1 MHARG
6 QGIHSGLFLCYFIS
20 MKKISDT
27 LPKWNLTNIY
37 KNFDDT
43 AYEGDIKDFSAI
55 CAELKT
61 LLSKGK
67 KESLEEAVQLMGR
80 AMDLF
85 ENLYSYAYAVFSVD
99 TGAERALREISR
111 LEEAHQKL
119 AECDVLFNSLVKKY
133 KKDIPALLKKSP
145 ILTERAQF
153 IKDSLAEAEHQLSEA
168 EESLAQELK
177 AAGGDAWGRLQ
188 EAVSSALTGDG
199 KSITEL
205 RNLAFDKSRS
215 VRKKAYEAE
224 LAAWKSMEIPLAY
237 SLNGVKKTAATLDK
251 RRSWKS
257 ALDKALFQS
266 RMSAKTLDAMISVM
280 EESLPEFRKYLNK
293 KAELLGIKKLAF
305 YDLFAPIGEK
315 GFAPKVWS
323 FQEAKDYII
332 ETFGSFSDDMGLFA
346 KNAFDNGWVD
356 TPPHKGKVGGAYC
369 TSFPVAKESRVMCN
383 FSPTFSGVSTIAHE
397 LGHAYHFHLLRE
409 ECAFARA
416 YPMTLAETASIF
428 SETMLYNTTI
438 SRAKGFEKK
447 YLTEMFLMEVTQVIV
462 DILCRFYFEKAVF
475 EKQKDS
481 PLSAADLCGMMLDA
495 QKATYGDALDPK
507 QLHPYMWA
515 VKCHYYSSDLGFYN
529 YPYAFGQ
536 LFSIGLY
543 AKYLEDKKRFPALYK
558 KVLMA
563 TGRTDIKGVAK
574 IAGIDVEKKD
584 FFQESMDFITRMI
597 RSFLR

>member
-1 MHARG
+1 
-6 QGIHSGLFLCYFIS
+6 
-20 MKKISDT
+20 MKKTTDT

-37 KNFDDT
+37 KSFDDT
-43 AYEGDIKDFSAI
+43 AYQGDIKDYMAI

-61 LLSKGK
+61 LLAKGR
-67 KESLEEAVQLMGR
+67 KEALEEAVQLLGR
-80 AMDLF
+80 AMDLM
-85 ENLYSYAYAVFSVD
+85 ENLFSYAYAVFSVN
-99 TGAERALREISR
+99 TGDARALKEVSR

-119 AECDVLFNSLVKKY
+119 SECFVLFNSLVKKH
-133 KKDIPALLKKSP
+133 KKSIPDMLKKSP
-145 ILTERAQF
+145 ILAERAQF
-153 IKDSLAEAEHQLSEA
+153 IMDSLKEAEHQMSEA
-168 EESLAQELK
+168 EEALAQEMK

-188 EAVSSALTGDG
+188 EAVSSSLSGDG

-205 RNLAFDKSRS
+205 RNLAFDKSRG

-237 SLNGVKKTAATLDK
+237 SLNGVKKTAATMDT

-257 ALDKALFQS
+257 ALEKALFQS

-305 YDLFAPIGEK
+305 YDLFAPISQK
-315 GFAPKVWS
+315 GFTPKVWS
-323 FQEAKDYII
+323 LEEARDYII
-332 ETFGSFSDDMGLFA
+332 QTFGSFDPDMGMFA
-346 KNAFDNGWVD
+346 KNAFANCWIDS
-356 TPPHKGKVGGAYC
+356 PPHKGKVGGAYC
-369 TSFPVAKESRVMCN
+369 TSFPIAKESRVMCN

-438 SRAKGFEKK
+438 SKAKGFEKK

-475 EKQKDS
+475 EKQKEG
-481 PLSAADLCGMMLDA
+481 PLSAADLCSMMTDA

-515 VKCHYYSSDLGFYN
+515 VKCHYYSPDLGFYN

-543 AKYLEDKKRFPALYK
+543 VKYLEDKKSFPALYK

-574 IAGIDVEKKD
+574 LAGIDVEKKD
-584 FFQESMDFITRMI
+584 FFKESMDFITRMI

>member
-1 MHARG
+1 
-6 QGIHSGLFLCYFIS
+6 
-20 MKKISDT
+20 MKKTTDT

-37 KNFDDT
+37 KSFDDT
-43 AYEGDIKDFSAI
+43 AYQGDIKDYLAL
-55 CAELKT
+55 CQELKT
-61 LLSKGK
+61 LLSKGR
-67 KESLEEAVQLMGR
+67 KEALEEAVQLLGR
-80 AMDLF
+80 AMDLM
-85 ENLYSYAYAVFSVD
+85 ENLFSYAYAVFSVN
-99 TGAERALREISR
+99 TGDERVLKEVSR
-111 LEEAHQKL
+111 LDEAHQKL
-119 AECDVLFNSLVKKY
+119 SECFVLFNSLVKKH

-145 ILTERAQF
+145 ILAERAQF
-153 IKDSLAEAEHQLSEA
+153 IMDSLKEADHQMSEA
-168 EESLAQELK
+168 EEALAQEMK

-188 EAVSSALTGDG
+188 EAVSSSLSGDG

-237 SLNGVKKTAATLDK
+237 SLNGVKKTAATMDT

-257 ALDKALFQS
+257 ALEKALFQS

-305 YDLFAPIGEK
+305 YDLFAPISQK
-315 GFAPKVWS
+315 GFTPKVWS
-323 FQEAKDYII
+323 FEEARDYII
-332 ETFGSFSDDMGLFA
+332 QTFGSFAPDMGLFA
-346 KNAFDNGWVD
+346 KNAFANGWID
-356 TPPHKGKVGGAYC
+356 SPPHAGKVGGAYC
-369 TSFPVAKESRVMCN
+369 TSFPIAKESRVMCN

-438 SRAKGFEKK
+438 SKAKGFEKK

-475 EKQKDS
+475 EKQKEG
-481 PLSAADLCGMMLDA
+481 PLSADALCSMMTDA

-507 QLHPYMWA
+507 LLHPYMWA
-515 VKCHYYSSDLGFYN
+515 VKCHYYSPDLGFYN

-543 AKYLEDKKRFPALYK
+543 VKYLEDKKNFPDLYK
-558 KVLMA
+558 KVLMT

-597 RSFLR
+597 RIFLR

>member
-1 MHARG
+1 
-6 QGIHSGLFLCYFIS
+6 
-20 MKKISDT
+20 MKKTADT
-27 LPKWNLTNIY
+27 LPKWNLSNIY
-37 KNFDDT
+37 KSFDDT
-43 AYEGDIKDFSAI
+43 AYQGDIKDYLAL
-55 CAELKT
+55 CQELKT
-61 LLSKGK
+61 LLSKGR
-67 KESLEEAVQLMGR
+67 KEALEEAVQLLGR
-80 AMDLF
+80 AMDLM
-85 ENLYSYAYAVFSVD
+85 ENLFSYAYAVFSVN
-99 TGAERALREISR
+99 TGDERALKEVSR
-111 LEEAHQKL
+111 LDEAHQKL
-119 AECDVLFNSLVKKY
+119 SECFVLFNSLVKKH

-145 ILTERAQF
+145 ILAERAQF
-153 IKDSLAEAEHQLSEA
+153 IMDSLKEADHQMSEA
-168 EESLAQELK
+168 EEALAQEMK

-188 EAVSSALTGDG
+188 EAVSSSLSGDG

-237 SLNGVKKTAATLDK
+237 SLNGVKKTAATMDT

-257 ALDKALFQS
+257 ALEKSLFQS
-266 RMSAKTLDAMISVM
+266 RMSAKTLEAMISVM

-305 YDLFAPIGEK
+305 YDLFAPISQK
-315 GFAPKVWS
+315 GFTPKVWS
-323 FQEAKDYII
+323 FEEARDYII
-332 ETFGSFSDDMGLFA
+332 QTFGSFAPDMGLFA
-346 KNAFDNGWVD
+346 KNAFANGWID
-356 TPPHKGKVGGAYC
+356 SPPHAGKVGGAYC
-369 TSFPVAKESRVMCN
+369 TSFPIAKESRVMCN

-438 SRAKGFEKK
+438 SKAKGFEKK

-475 EKQKDS
+475 EKQKEG
-481 PLSAADLCGMMLDA
+481 PLSADALCSMMTDA

-507 QLHPYMWA
+507 LLHPYMWA
-515 VKCHYYSSDLGFYN
+515 VKCHYYSPDLGFYN

-543 AKYLEDKKRFPALYK
+543 VKYLEDKKNFPALYR

-563 TGRTDIKGVAK
+563 TGRTDIKGIAK
-574 IAGIDVEKKD
+574 LAGIDVEKKD

-597 RSFLR
+597 RIFLR

>member
-1 MHARG
+1 M
-6 QGIHSGLFLCYFIS
+6 IKPGLSPGFFLCYFIG
-20 MKKISDT
+20 MKKTAET

-37 KNFDDT
+37 KSFDDT
-43 AYEGDIKDFSAI
+43 AYEGDIKDYLAI

-61 LLSKGK
+61 LLSKGR
-67 KESLEEAVQLMGR
+67 KEALEETVQLLGR
-80 AMDLF
+80 AMDLM
-85 ENLYSYAYAVFSVD
+85 ENLFSYAYAVFSVD
-99 TGAERALREISR
+99 TGDARALKEVSR
-111 LEEAHQKL
+111 LDEAHQKL
-119 AECDVLFNSLVKKY
+119 SECFVLFNILVKKH

-145 ILTERAQF
+145 ILSERAQF
-153 IKDSLAEAEHQLSEA
+153 IMDSLKEADHQMSEA
-168 EESLAQELK
+168 EEALAQEMK

-188 EAVSSALTGDG
+188 EAVSSSLSGDG

-237 SLNGVKKTAATLDK
+237 SLNGVKKTAATMDT

-257 ALDKALFQS
+257 ALEKSLFQS

-305 YDLFAPIGEK
+305 YDLFAPISQK
-315 GFAPKVWS
+315 GFTPKVWS
-323 FQEAKDYII
+323 FEEARDYII
-332 ETFGSFSDDMGLFA
+332 QTFGSFALDMGLFA
-346 KNAFDNGWVD
+346 KNAFANGWID
-356 TPPHKGKVGGAYC
+356 SPPHAGKVGGAYC
-369 TSFPVAKESRVMCN
+369 TSFPIAKESRVMCN

-438 SRAKGFEKK
+438 SKAKGFEKK

-475 EKQKDS
+475 EKQKEG
-481 PLSAADLCGMMLDA
+481 PLSADALCSMMTDA
-495 QKATYGDALDPK
+495 QKATYGDAMDPK
-507 QLHPYMWA
+507 LLHPYMWA
-515 VKCHYYSSDLGFYN
+515 VKCHYYSPDLGFYN

-543 AKYLEDKKRFPALYK
+543 VKYLEDKKNFPALYK

-597 RSFLR
+597 RIFLR

>member
-1 MHARG
+1 
-6 QGIHSGLFLCYFIS
+6 
-20 MKKISDT
+20 MKKTADT
-27 LPKWNLTNIY
+27 LPKWNLSNIY
-37 KNFDDT
+37 KSFDDT
-43 AYEGDIKDFSAI
+43 AYQGDIKDYLAL
-55 CAELKT
+55 CQELKT
-61 LLSKGK
+61 LLSKGR
-67 KESLEEAVQLMGR
+67 KEALEEAVQLLGR
-80 AMDLF
+80 AMDLM
-85 ENLYSYAYAVFSVD
+85 ENLFSYAYAVFSVN
-99 TGAERALREISR
+99 TGDERALKEVSR
-111 LEEAHQKL
+111 LDEAHQKL
-119 AECDVLFNSLVKKY
+119 SECFVLFNSLVKKH

-145 ILTERAQF
+145 ILAERAQF
-153 IKDSLAEAEHQLSEA
+153 IMDSLKEADHQMSEA
-168 EESLAQELK
+168 EEALAQEMK

-188 EAVSSALTGDG
+188 EAVSSSLSGDG

-237 SLNGVKKTAATLDK
+237 SLNGVKKTAATMDT

-257 ALDKALFQS
+257 ALEKSLFQS
-266 RMSAKTLDAMISVM
+266 RMSAKTLEAMISVM

-305 YDLFAPIGEK
+305 YDLFAPISQK
-315 GFAPKVWS
+315 GFTPKVWS
-323 FQEAKDYII
+323 FEEARDYII
-332 ETFGSFSDDMGLFA
+332 QTFGSFAPDMGLFA
-346 KNAFDNGWVD
+346 KNAFANGWID
-356 TPPHKGKVGGAYC
+356 SPPHAGKVGGAYC
-369 TSFPVAKESRVMCN
+369 TSFPIAKESRVMCN

-438 SRAKGFEKK
+438 SKAKGFEKK

-475 EKQKDS
+475 EKQKEG
-481 PLSAADLCGMMLDA
+481 PLSADALCSMMTDA

-507 QLHPYMWA
+507 LLHPYMWA
-515 VKCHYYSSDLGFYN
+515 VKCHYYSPDLGFYN

-543 AKYLEDKKRFPALYK
+543 VKYLEDKKNFPALYR

-574 IAGIDVEKKD
+574 LAGIDVEKKD

-597 RSFLR
+597 RIFLR

>member
-1 MHARG
+1 
-6 QGIHSGLFLCYFIS
+6 
-20 MKKISDT
+20 MKKTADT

-37 KNFDDT
+37 KSFDDT
-43 AYEGDIKDFSAI
+43 AYQGDIKDYLAL
-55 CAELKT
+55 CQELKT

-67 KESLEEAVQLMGR
+67 KEALEEAVQLLGR
-80 AMDLF
+80 AMDLM
-85 ENLYSYAYAVFSVD
+85 ENLFSYAYAVFSVN
-99 TGAERALREISR
+99 TGDERALKEVSR
-111 LEEAHQKL
+111 LDEAHQKL
-119 AECDVLFNSLVKKY
+119 SECFVLFNSLVKKH

-145 ILTERAQF
+145 ILSERAQF
-153 IKDSLAEAEHQLSEA
+153 IMDSLKEADHQMSEA
-168 EESLAQELK
+168 EEALAQEMK

-188 EAVSSALTGDG
+188 EAVSSSLSGDG

-237 SLNGVKKTAATLDK
+237 SLNGVKKTAATMDT

-257 ALDKALFQS
+257 ALEKALFQS

-305 YDLFAPIGEK
+305 YDLFAPISQK
-315 GFAPKVWS
+315 GFTPKVWS
-323 FQEAKDYII
+323 FEEARDYII
-332 ETFGSFSDDMGLFA
+332 QTFGSFAPDMGLFA
-346 KNAFDNGWVD
+346 KNAFANGWID
-356 TPPHKGKVGGAYC
+356 SPPHAGKVGGAYC
-369 TSFPVAKESRVMCN
+369 TSFPIAKESRVMCN

-438 SRAKGFEKK
+438 SKAKGFEKK

-475 EKQKDS
+475 EKQKEG
-481 PLSAADLCGMMLDA
+481 PLSAEALCSMMTDA

-507 QLHPYMWA
+507 LLHPYMWA
-515 VKCHYYSSDLGFYN
+515 VKCHYYSPDLGFYN

-543 AKYLEDKKRFPALYK
+543 VKYLEDKKNFPALYR

-597 RSFLR
+597 RIFLR

>member
-1 MHARG
+1 
-6 QGIHSGLFLCYFIS
+6 
-20 MKKISDT
+20 MKWK
-27 LPKWNLTNIY
+27 LTNIY
-37 KNFDDT
+37 KNFDDA
-43 AYEGDIKDFSAI
+43 AYQGDIKNYQAL
-55 CAELKT
+55 CAELKA

-67 KESLEEAVQLMGR
+67 KEALEEAVQLLGR
-80 AMDLF
+80 AMDLM

-99 TGAERALREISR
+99 TGDERALKEVSR
-111 LEEAHQKL
+111 LDEEHQKL
-119 AECDVLFNSLVKKY
+119 SECFVLFNSLVKKH
-133 KKDIPALLKKSP
+133 KKDIPALLKSSP
-145 ILTERAQF
+145 ILAERAQF
-153 IKDSLAEAEHQLSEA
+153 IKDSLKEAEHQMSDA
-168 EESLAQELK
+168 EEALAEAMK

-188 EAVSSALTGDG
+188 EAVSSSLAQDG
-199 KSITEL
+199 KSMTEL

-237 SLNGVKKTAATLDK
+237 SLNGVKKTAATLDT
-251 RRSWKS
+251 RRSWKNAVEKS
-257 ALDKALFQS
+257 LFQS
-266 RMSAKTLDAMISVM
+266 RMSVKTLDAMISVM

-305 YDLFAPIGEK
+305 YDLFAPISQK
-315 GFAPKVWS
+315 GFNPKVWS
-323 FQEAKDYII
+323 FEEAKDYII
-332 ETFGSFSDDMGLFA
+332 QTFGSFSGDMGLFA
-346 KNAFDNGWVD
+346 KNAFENCWIDSQ
-356 TPPHKGKVGGAYC
+356 PHTGKVGGAYC

-397 LGHAYHFHLLRE
+397 LSHAYHFHLLRE
-409 ECAFARA
+409 ECAFSRS

-428 SETMLYNTTI
+428 SETMLYNCTI
-438 SRAKGFEKK
+438 QKAKGFEKK

-475 EKQKDS
+475 EKQKDG
-481 PLSAADLCGMMLDA
+481 PLSAADFCTLMTES
-495 QKATYGDALDPK
+495 QKATYGDALDPA

-543 AKYLEDKKRFPALYK
+543 ARYLEDKKHFPALYK

-574 IAGIDVEKKD
+574 LAGIDVEKKD
-584 FFQESMDFITRMI
+584 FFKESMDFITRMI

>member
-1 MHARG
+1 
-6 QGIHSGLFLCYFIS
+6 
-20 MKKISDT
+20 MKKTSDT
-27 LPKWNLTNIY
+27 LPKWNLSNIY
-37 KNFDDT
+37 KSFDDT
-43 AYEGDIKDFSAI
+43 AYQGDIKDYLAL
-55 CAELKT
+55 CQELKT
-61 LLSKGK
+61 LLSKGR
-67 KESLEEAVQLMGR
+67 KEALEEAVQLLGR
-80 AMDLF
+80 AMDLM
-85 ENLYSYAYAVFSVD
+85 ENLFSYAYAVFSVN
-99 TGAERALREISR
+99 TGDERALKEVSR
-111 LEEAHQKL
+111 LDEAHQKL
-119 AECDVLFNSLVKKY
+119 SECFVLFNSLVKKH

-145 ILTERAQF
+145 ILAERAQF
-153 IKDSLAEAEHQLSEA
+153 IMDSLKEADHQMSEG
-168 EESLAQELK
+168 EEALAQEMK

-188 EAVSSALTGDG
+188 EAVSSSLSGDG

-237 SLNGVKKTAATLDK
+237 SLNGVKKTAATMDT

-257 ALDKALFQS
+257 ALEKALFQS
-266 RMSAKTLDAMISVM
+266 RMSAKTLDVMISVM

-305 YDLFAPIGEK
+305 YDLFAPISQK
-315 GFAPKVWS
+315 GFTPKVWS
-323 FQEAKDYII
+323 FEEARDYII
-332 ETFGSFSDDMGLFA
+332 QTFGSFAPDMGLFA
-346 KNAFDNGWVD
+346 KNAFANGWID
-356 TPPHKGKVGGAYC
+356 SPPHAGKVGGAYC
-369 TSFPVAKESRVMCN
+369 TSFPIAKESRVMCN

-438 SRAKGFEKK
+438 SKAKGFEKK
-447 YLTEMFLMEVTQVIV
+447 YLTEMFLMAVTQVIV

-475 EKQKDS
+475 EKQKEG
-481 PLSAADLCGMMLDA
+481 PLSADALCSMMTDA

-507 QLHPYMWA
+507 LLHPYMWA
-515 VKCHYYSSDLGFYN
+515 VKCHYYSPDLGFYN

-543 AKYLEDKKRFPALYK
+543 VKYLEDKKNFPALYR

-584 FFQESMDFITRMI
+584 FFQESMEFITRMI
-597 RSFLR
+597 RIFQR

>member
-1 MHARG
+1 
-6 QGIHSGLFLCYFIS
+6 
-20 MKKISDT
+20 MKKTTDT

-37 KNFDDT
+37 KSFDDT
-43 AYEGDIKDFSAI
+43 AYQGDIKDYLAL
-55 CAELKT
+55 CQELKT
-61 LLSKGK
+61 LLSKGR
-67 KESLEEAVQLMGR
+67 KEALEEAVQLLGR
-80 AMDLF
+80 AMDLM
-85 ENLYSYAYAVFSVD
+85 ENLFSYAYAVFSVN
-99 TGAERALREISR
+99 TGDERVLKEVSR
-111 LEEAHQKL
+111 LDEAHQKL
-119 AECDVLFNSLVKKY
+119 SECFVLFNSLVKKH

-145 ILTERAQF
+145 ILAERAQF
-153 IKDSLAEAEHQLSEA
+153 IMDSLKEADHQMSEA
-168 EESLAQELK
+168 EEALAQEMK

-188 EAVSSALTGDG
+188 EAVSSSLSGDG

-237 SLNGVKKTAATLDK
+237 SLNGVKKTAATMDK

-257 ALDKALFQS
+257 ALEKALFQS

-305 YDLFAPIGEK
+305 YDLFAPISQK
-315 GFAPKVWS
+315 GFTPKVWS
-323 FQEAKDYII
+323 FEEARDYII
-332 ETFGSFSDDMGLFA
+332 QTFGSFAPDMGLFA
-346 KNAFDNGWVD
+346 KNAFANGWID
-356 TPPHKGKVGGAYC
+356 SPPHAGKVGGAYC
-369 TSFPVAKESRVMCN
+369 TSFPIAKESRVMCN

-438 SRAKGFEKK
+438 SKAKGFEKK

-475 EKQKDS
+475 EKQKEG
-481 PLSAADLCGMMLDA
+481 PLSADALCSMMTDA

-507 QLHPYMWA
+507 LLHPYMWA
-515 VKCHYYSSDLGFYN
+515 VKCHYYSPDLGFYN

-543 AKYLEDKKRFPALYK
+543 VKYLEDKKNFPDLYK
-558 KVLMA
+558 KVLMT

-597 RSFLR
+597 RIFLR

>member
-1 MHARG
+1 
-6 QGIHSGLFLCYFIS
+6 
-20 MKKISDT
+20 MKKTADT
-27 LPKWNLTNIY
+27 LPKWNLSNIY
-37 KNFDDT
+37 KSFDDT
-43 AYEGDIKDFSAI
+43 AYQGDIKDYLAL
-55 CAELKT
+55 CQELKT
-61 LLSKGK
+61 LLSKGR
-67 KESLEEAVQLMGR
+67 KEALEEAVQLLGR
-80 AMDLF
+80 AMDLM
-85 ENLYSYAYAVFSVD
+85 ENLFSYAYAVFSVN
-99 TGAERALREISR
+99 TGDERALKEVSR
-111 LEEAHQKL
+111 LDEAHQKL
-119 AECDVLFNSLVKKY
+119 SECFVLFNSLVKKH

-145 ILTERAQF
+145 ILSERAQF
-153 IKDSLAEAEHQLSEA
+153 IMDSLKEADHQMSEA
-168 EESLAQELK
+168 EEALAQEMK

-188 EAVSSALTGDG
+188 EAVSSSLSGDG

-224 LAAWKSMEIPLAY
+224 LEAWKSMEIPLAY
-237 SLNGVKKTAATLDK
+237 SLNGVKKTAATMDN

-257 ALDKALFQS
+257 ALEKSLFQS

-305 YDLFAPIGEK
+305 YDLFAPISQK
-315 GFAPKVWS
+315 GFTPKVWS
-323 FQEAKDYII
+323 FEEARDYII
-332 ETFGSFSDDMGLFA
+332 QTFGSFAPDMGLFA
-346 KNAFDNGWVD
+346 KNAFANGWID
-356 TPPHKGKVGGAYC
+356 APPHKGKVGGAYC
-369 TSFPVAKESRVMCN
+369 TSFPIAKESRVMCN

-409 ECAFARA
+409 ECAFAQA

-438 SRAKGFEKK
+438 SKAKGFEKK

-475 EKQKDS
+475 EKQKEG
-481 PLSAADLCGMMLDA
+481 PLSADALCSMMTDA

-507 QLHPYMWA
+507 LLHPYMWA
-515 VKCHYYSSDLGFYN
+515 VKCHYYSPDLGFYN

-543 AKYLEDKKRFPALYK
+543 VKYLEDKKNFPALYK

-574 IAGIDVEKKD
+574 LAGIDVEKKD

-597 RSFLR
+597 RIFLR

>member
-1 MHARG
+1 M
-6 QGIHSGLFLCYFIS
+6 
-20 MKKISDT
+20 
-27 LPKWNLTNIY
+27 TNIY
-37 KNFDDT
+37 KSFDDT
-43 AYEGDIKDFSAI
+43 AYQGDIKDYLAL
-55 CAELKT
+55 CQELKT
-61 LLSKGK
+61 LLSKGR
-67 KESLEEAVQLMGR
+67 KEALEEAVQLLGR
-80 AMDLF
+80 AMDLM
-85 ENLYSYAYAVFSVD
+85 ENLFSYAYAVFSVD
-99 TGAERALREISR
+99 TGDARALKEVSR

-119 AECDVLFNSLVKKY
+119 SECFVLFNSLVKKH

-145 ILTERAQF
+145 ILAERAQF
-153 IKDSLAEAEHQLSEA
+153 IMDSLKEADHQMSEA
-168 EESLAQELK
+168 EEALAQEMK

-188 EAVSSALTGDG
+188 EAVSSSLSGDG

-237 SLNGVKKTAATLDK
+237 SLNGVKKTAATMDK

-257 ALDKALFQS
+257 ALEKSLFQS

-305 YDLFAPIGEK
+305 YDLFAPISQK
-315 GFAPKVWS
+315 GFTPKVWN
-323 FQEAKDYII
+323 FEEARDYII
-332 ETFGSFSDDMGLFA
+332 QTFGIFAPDMGLFA
-346 KNAFDNGWVD
+346 KNAFANGWID
-356 TPPHKGKVGGAYC
+356 SPPHAGKVGGAYC
-369 TSFPVAKESRVMCN
+369 TSFPIAKESRVMCN

-438 SRAKGFEKK
+438 SKAKGFEKK

-475 EKQKDS
+475 EKQKEG
-481 PLSAADLCGMMLDA
+481 PLSADALCSMMTDA

-507 QLHPYMWA
+507 LLHPYMWA
-515 VKCHYYSSDLGFYN
+515 VKCHYYSPDLGFYN

-543 AKYLEDKKRFPALYK
+543 VKYLEDKKNFPALYR

-574 IAGIDVEKKD
+574 LAGIDVEKKD

-597 RSFLR
+597 RIFLR

>member
-1 MHARG
+1 MTKP
-6 QGIHSGLFLCYFIS
+6 GLFPGFFLCYFIV
-20 MKKISDT
+20 MKKSDT

-43 AYEGDIKDFSAI
+43 AYQGDIKDYLAI

-67 KESLEEAVQLMGR
+67 KEALEEAVQLLGR
-80 AMDLF
+80 AMDLM
-85 ENLYSYAYAVFSVD
+85 ENLFSYAYAVFSVN
-99 TGAERALREISR
+99 TGDARALKEVSQ
-111 LEEAHQKL
+111 LEEVHQKL
-119 AECDVLFNSLVKKY
+119 SECFVLFNSLVKKH

-145 ILTERAQF
+145 ILAERAQF
-153 IKDSLAEAEHQLSEA
+153 IMDSLKEADHQMAEAEEA
-168 EESLAQELK
+168 LAQEMK

-188 EAVSSALTGDG
+188 EAVSSSLSGDG

-237 SLNGVKKTAATLDK
+237 SLNGVKKTAATMDT

-257 ALDKALFQS
+257 ALEKSLFQS
-266 RMSAKTLDAMISVM
+266 RMSSKTLDTMISVM
-280 EESLPEFRKYLNK
+280 EEALPEFRKYLNK

-305 YDLFAPIGEK
+305 YDLFAPISQK
-315 GFAPKVWS
+315 GFTPKVWS
-323 FQEAKDYII
+323 FDEARDYII
-332 ETFGSFSDDMGLFA
+332 QTFGSFDHDMGLFA
-346 KNAFDNGWVD
+346 KNAFANGWID
-356 TPPHKGKVGGAYC
+356 APPHAGKVGGAYC
-369 TSFPVAKESRVMCN
+369 TSFPIAKESRVMCN
-383 FSPTFSGVSTIAHE
+383 YSPTFSGVSTIAHE

-438 SRAKGFEKK
+438 SRAKGFEKT

-475 EKQKDS
+475 EKQKEG
-481 PLSAADLCGMMLDA
+481 PLSADALCSLMLDA

-515 VKCHYYSSDLGFYN
+515 VKCHYYSPDLGFYN

-543 AKYLEDKKRFPALYK
+543 ARYLEDKKHFPALYK

-563 TGRTDIKGVAK
+563 TGRTDIRGVAK
-574 IAGIDVEKKD
+574 LAGIDVEKKD
-584 FFQESMDFITRMI
+584 FFQDSMDFITRMI

>member
-1 MHARG
+1 
-6 QGIHSGLFLCYFIS
+6 
-20 MKKISDT
+20 MKKTAEI

-37 KNFDDT
+37 KSFDDT
-43 AYEGDIKDFSAI
+43 AYEGDIKDYLAI
-55 CAELKT
+55 CAELKM
-61 LLSKGK
+61 LLSKGR
-67 KESLEEAVQLMGR
+67 KEALEEAVQLLGR
-80 AMDLF
+80 AMDLM
-85 ENLYSYAYAVFSVD
+85 ENLFSYAYAVFSVN
-99 TGAERALREISR
+99 TGNERALREVSR

-119 AECDVLFNSLVKKY
+119 SECFVLFNSLVKKH

-145 ILTERAQF
+145 ILAERAQF
-153 IKDSLAEAEHQLSEA
+153 IMDSLKEADHQMSEA
-168 EESLAQELK
+168 EEALAQEMK

-188 EAVSSALTGDG
+188 EAVSSSLSGDG

-237 SLNGVKKTAATLDK
+237 SLNGVKKTAATMDS
-251 RRSWKS
+251 RRSWKN
-257 ALDKALFQS
+257 ALEKSLFQS

-305 YDLFAPIGEK
+305 YDLFAPISQK
-315 GFAPKVWS
+315 GFTPKVWS
-323 FQEAKDYII
+323 FEEARDYII
-332 ETFGSFSDDMGLFA
+332 QTFGSFALDMGLFA
-346 KNAFDNGWVD
+346 KNAFANGWID
-356 TPPHKGKVGGAYC
+356 SPPHAGKVGGAYC
-369 TSFPVAKESRVMCN
+369 TSFPIAKESRVMCN

-438 SRAKGFEKK
+438 SKAKGFEKK

-475 EKQKDS
+475 EKQKEG
-481 PLSAADLCGMMLDA
+481 PLSAEALCSMMTDA

-507 QLHPYMWA
+507 LLHPYMWA
-515 VKCHYYSSDLGFYN
+515 VKCHYYSPDLGFYN

-543 AKYLEDKKRFPALYK
+543 VKYLEDKKNFPALYK

-597 RSFLR
+597 RIFLR

>member
-1 MHARG
+1 M
-6 QGIHSGLFLCYFIS
+6 
-20 MKKISDT
+20 
-27 LPKWNLTNIY
+27 
-37 KNFDDT
+37 
-43 AYEGDIKDFSAI
+43 
-55 CAELKT
+55 
-61 LLSKGK
+61 
-67 KESLEEAVQLMGR
+67 
-80 AMDLF
+80 
-85 ENLYSYAYAVFSVD
+85 
-99 TGAERALREISR
+99 
-111 LEEAHQKL
+111 
-119 AECDVLFNSLVKKY
+119 
-133 KKDIPALLKKSP
+133 
-145 ILTERAQF
+145 
-153 IKDSLAEAEHQLSEA
+153 SET

-188 EAVSSALTGDG
+188 EAVSSALTMDG

-237 SLNGVKKTAATLDK
+237 SLNGVKKTAATLDT

-257 ALDKALFQS
+257 PLDKALFQS
-266 RMSAKTLDAMISVM
+266 RMSTKTLDAMISVM

-323 FQEAKDYII
+323 FEEAKDYII
-332 ETFGSFSDDMGLFA
+332 QTFGSFSGDMGLFA
-346 KNAFDNGWVD
+346 KNAFANCWIDS
-356 TPPHKGKVGGAYC
+356 TPHAGKVGGAYC

-438 SRAKGFEKK
+438 SKAKGFEKK

-475 EKQKDS
+475 EKQKNG
-481 PLSAADLCGMMLDA
+481 PLSASDLCGMMLDA

-543 AKYLEDKKRFPALYK
+543 TKYLEDKKRFPALYK

-584 FFQESMDFITRMI
+584 FFKESMDFITRMI

>member
-1 MHARG
+1 M
-6 QGIHSGLFLCYFIS
+6 
-20 MKKISDT
+20 
-27 LPKWNLTNIY
+27 TNIY
-37 KNFDDT
+37 KSFDDT
-43 AYEGDIKDFSAI
+43 AYQGDIKDYLAL
-55 CAELKT
+55 CQELKT

-67 KESLEEAVQLMGR
+67 KEALEEAVQLLGR
-80 AMDLF
+80 AMDLM
-85 ENLYSYAYAVFSVD
+85 ENLFSYAYAVFSVN
-99 TGAERALREISR
+99 TGDERALKEVSR
-111 LEEAHQKL
+111 LDEAHQKL
-119 AECDVLFNSLVKKY
+119 SECFVLFNSLVKKH

-145 ILTERAQF
+145 ILSERAQF
-153 IKDSLAEAEHQLSEA
+153 IMDSLKEADHQMSEA
-168 EESLAQELK
+168 EEALAQEMK

-188 EAVSSALTGDG
+188 EAVSSSLSGDG

-237 SLNGVKKTAATLDK
+237 SLNGVKKTAATMDT

-257 ALDKALFQS
+257 ALEKALFQS

-305 YDLFAPIGEK
+305 YDLFAPISQK
-315 GFAPKVWS
+315 GFTPKVWS
-323 FQEAKDYII
+323 FEEARDYII
-332 ETFGSFSDDMGLFA
+332 QTFGSFAPDMGLFA
-346 KNAFDNGWVD
+346 KNAFANGWID
-356 TPPHKGKVGGAYC
+356 SPPHAGKVGGAYC
-369 TSFPVAKESRVMCN
+369 TSFPIAKESRVMCN

-438 SRAKGFEKK
+438 SKAKGFEKK

-475 EKQKDS
+475 EKQKEG
-481 PLSAADLCGMMLDA
+481 PLSAEALCSMMTDA

-507 QLHPYMWA
+507 LLHPYMWA
-515 VKCHYYSSDLGFYN
+515 VKCHYYSPDLGFYN

-543 AKYLEDKKRFPALYK
+543 VKYLEDKKNFPALYR

-597 RSFLR
+597 RIFLR

>member
-1 MHARG
+1 
-6 QGIHSGLFLCYFIS
+6 
-20 MKKISDT
+20 MKKTTDT

-37 KNFDDT
+37 KSFDDT
-43 AYEGDIKDFSAI
+43 AYHGDIKDYLAL
-55 CAELKT
+55 CQELKT
-61 LLSKGK
+61 LLSKGR
-67 KESLEEAVQLMGR
+67 KEALEEAVQLLGR
-80 AMDLF
+80 AMDLM
-85 ENLYSYAYAVFSVD
+85 ENLFSYAYAVFSVD
-99 TGAERALREISR
+99 TGDERALREVSR

-119 AECDVLFNSLVKKY
+119 SECFVLFNSLVKKH

-145 ILTERAQF
+145 ILAERAQF
-153 IKDSLAEAEHQLSEA
+153 IMDSLKEADHQMSEA
-168 EESLAQELK
+168 EEALAQEMK

-188 EAVSSALTGDG
+188 EAVSSSLSGDG

-237 SLNGVKKTAATLDK
+237 SLNGVKKTAATMDK

-257 ALDKALFQS
+257 ALEKSLFQS

-305 YDLFAPIGEK
+305 YDLFAPISQK
-315 GFAPKVWS
+315 GFTPNVWS
-323 FQEAKDYII
+323 FEEARDYII
-332 ETFGSFSDDMGLFA
+332 QTFGSFAPDMGLFT
-346 KNAFDNGWVD
+346 KNAFANGWID
-356 TPPHKGKVGGAYC
+356 SPPHAGKVGGAYC
-369 TSFPVAKESRVMCN
+369 TSFPIAKESRVMCN

-438 SRAKGFEKK
+438 SKAKGFEKK

-475 EKQKDS
+475 EKQKEG
-481 PLSAADLCGMMLDA
+481 PLSADALCSMMTDA

-507 QLHPYMWA
+507 LLHPYMWA
-515 VKCHYYSSDLGFYN
+515 VKCHYYSPDLGFYN

-543 AKYLEDKKRFPALYK
+543 VKYLEDKKNFPALYR

-574 IAGIDVEKKD
+574 LAGIDVEKKD
-584 FFQESMDFITRMI
+584 FFQESMEFITRMI
-597 RSFLR
+597 RIFLR

>member
-1 MHARG
+1 
-6 QGIHSGLFLCYFIS
+6 
-20 MKKISDT
+20 MKKTTDT

-37 KNFDDT
+37 KSFDDT
-43 AYEGDIKDFSAI
+43 AYQGDIKDYLAL
-55 CAELKT
+55 CQELKT

-67 KESLEEAVQLMGR
+67 KEALEEAVQLLGR
-80 AMDLF
+80 AMDLM
-85 ENLYSYAYAVFSVD
+85 ENLFSYAYAVFSVN
-99 TGAERALREISR
+99 TGDERALKEVSR
-111 LEEAHQKL
+111 LDEAHQKL
-119 AECDVLFNSLVKKY
+119 SECFVLFNSLVKKH

-145 ILTERAQF
+145 ILSERAQF
-153 IKDSLAEAEHQLSEA
+153 IMDSLKEADHQMSEA
-168 EESLAQELK
+168 EEALAQEMK

-188 EAVSSALTGDG
+188 EAVSSSLSGDG

-237 SLNGVKKTAATLDK
+237 SLNGVKKTAATMDK

-257 ALDKALFQS
+257 ALEKSLFQS

-305 YDLFAPIGEK
+305 YDLFAPISQK
-315 GFAPKVWS
+315 GFTPNVWS
-323 FQEAKDYII
+323 FEEARDYII
-332 ETFGSFSDDMGLFA
+332 QTFGSFAPDMGLFA
-346 KNAFDNGWVD
+346 KNAFANGWID
-356 TPPHKGKVGGAYC
+356 SPPHAGKVGGAYC
-369 TSFPVAKESRVMCN
+369 TSFPIAKESRVMCN

-438 SRAKGFEKK
+438 SKAKGFEKK

-475 EKQKDS
+475 EKQKEG
-481 PLSAADLCGMMLDA
+481 PLSAADLCSMMTDA

-515 VKCHYYSSDLGFYN
+515 VKCHYYSPDLGFYN

-543 AKYLEDKKRFPALYK
+543 VKYLEDKKNFPALYK

-574 IAGIDVEKKD
+574 LAGIDVEKKD

-597 RSFLR
+597 RIFLR

>member
-1 MHARG
+1 
-6 QGIHSGLFLCYFIS
+6 
-20 MKKISDT
+20 MKKTSET

-37 KNFDDT
+37 KSFDDT
-43 AYEGDIKDFSAI
+43 AYQGDIKDYLAL
-55 CAELKT
+55 CQELKT
-61 LLSKGK
+61 LLSKGR
-67 KESLEEAVQLMGR
+67 KEALEEAVQLLGR
-80 AMDLF
+80 AMDLM
-85 ENLYSYAYAVFSVD
+85 ENLFSYAYAVFSVD
-99 TGAERALREISR
+99 TGDARALKEVSR

-119 AECDVLFNSLVKKY
+119 SECFVLFNSLVKKH

-145 ILTERAQF
+145 ILAERAQF
-153 IKDSLAEAEHQLSEA
+153 IMDSLKEADHQMSEA
-168 EESLAQELK
+168 EEALAQEMK

-188 EAVSSALTGDG
+188 EAVSSSLSGDG

-237 SLNGVKKTAATLDK
+237 SLNGVKKTAATMDK

-257 ALDKALFQS
+257 ALEKSLFQS

-305 YDLFAPIGEK
+305 YDLFAPISQK
-315 GFAPKVWS
+315 GFTPKVWN
-323 FQEAKDYII
+323 FEEARDYII
-332 ETFGSFSDDMGLFA
+332 QTFGIFAPDMGLFA
-346 KNAFDNGWVD
+346 KNAFANGWID
-356 TPPHKGKVGGAYC
+356 SPPHAGKVGGAYC
-369 TSFPVAKESRVMCN
+369 TSFPIAKESRVMCN

-438 SRAKGFEKK
+438 SKAKGFEKK

-475 EKQKDS
+475 EKQKEG
-481 PLSAADLCGMMLDA
+481 PLSADALCSMMTDA

-507 QLHPYMWA
+507 LLHPYMWA
-515 VKCHYYSSDLGFYN
+515 VKCHYYSPDLGFYN

-543 AKYLEDKKRFPALYK
+543 VKYLEDKKNFPALYR

-574 IAGIDVEKKD
+574 LAGIDVEKKD

-597 RSFLR
+597 RIFLR

>member
-1 MHARG
+1 
-6 QGIHSGLFLCYFIS
+6 
-20 MKKISDT
+20 MKKTSDT

-37 KNFDDT
+37 KSFDDT
-43 AYEGDIKDFSAI
+43 AYQGDIKDYLAL
-55 CAELKT
+55 CQELKT
-61 LLSKGK
+61 LLSKGR
-67 KESLEEAVQLMGR
+67 KEALEEAVQLLGR
-80 AMDLF
+80 AMDLM
-85 ENLYSYAYAVFSVD
+85 ENLFSYAYAVFSVN
-99 TGAERALREISR
+99 TGDERALKEVSR

-119 AECDVLFNSLVKKY
+119 SECFVLFNSLVKKH

-145 ILTERAQF
+145 ILAERAQF
-153 IKDSLAEAEHQLSEA
+153 IMDSLKEADHQMSEA
-168 EESLAQELK
+168 EEALAQEMK

-188 EAVSSALTGDG
+188 EAVSSSLSGDG

-215 VRKKAYEAE
+215 MRKKAYEAE

-237 SLNGVKKTAATLDK
+237 SLNGVKKTAATMDK

-257 ALDKALFQS
+257 ALEKALFQS

-305 YDLFAPIGEK
+305 YDLFAPISQK
-315 GFAPKVWS
+315 GFTPKVWS
-323 FQEAKDYII
+323 FEEARDYII
-332 ETFGSFSDDMGLFA
+332 QTFGSFAPDMGLFA
-346 KNAFDNGWVD
+346 KNAFANGWID
-356 TPPHKGKVGGAYC
+356 SPPHAGKVGGAYC
-369 TSFPVAKESRVMCN
+369 TSFPIAKESRVMCN

-409 ECAFARA
+409 DCAFARA

-438 SRAKGFEKK
+438 SKAKGFEKK

-475 EKQKDS
+475 EKQKEG
-481 PLSAADLCGMMLDA
+481 PLSADALCGMMTDA

-507 QLHPYMWA
+507 LLHPYMWA
-515 VKCHYYSSDLGFYN
+515 VKCHYYSPDLGFYN

-543 AKYLEDKKRFPALYK
+543 VKYLEDKKNFPALYR

-597 RSFLR
+597 RIFLR

>member
-1 MHARG
+1 
-6 QGIHSGLFLCYFIS
+6 
-20 MKKISDT
+20 MKKTTDT
-27 LPKWNLTNIY
+27 LPKWNLTNLY
-37 KNFDDT
+37 KSFDDT
-43 AYEGDIKDFSAI
+43 AYQGDIKDYLAL
-55 CAELKT
+55 CQELKT
-61 LLSKGK
+61 LLSKGR
-67 KESLEEAVQLMGR
+67 KEALEEAVQLLGR
-80 AMDLF
+80 AMDLM
-85 ENLYSYAYAVFSVD
+85 ENLFSYAYAVFSVN
-99 TGAERALREISR
+99 TGDERALKEVSR
-111 LEEAHQKL
+111 LDEAHQKL
-119 AECDVLFNSLVKKY
+119 SECFVLFNILVKKH

-145 ILTERAQF
+145 ILAERAQF
-153 IKDSLAEAEHQLSEA
+153 IMDSLKEADHQMSEA
-168 EESLAQELK
+168 EEALAQEMK

-188 EAVSSALTGDG
+188 EAVSSSLSGDG

-215 VRKKAYEAE
+215 MRKKAYEAE

-237 SLNGVKKTAATLDK
+237 SLNGVKKTAATMDK

-257 ALDKALFQS
+257 ALEKALFQS

-305 YDLFAPIGEK
+305 YDLFAPISQK
-315 GFAPKVWS
+315 GFTPKVWS
-323 FQEAKDYII
+323 FEEARDYII
-332 ETFGSFSDDMGLFA
+332 QTFGSFAPDMGLFA
-346 KNAFDNGWVD
+346 KNAFANGWID
-356 TPPHKGKVGGAYC
+356 SPPHAGKVGGAYC
-369 TSFPVAKESRVMCN
+369 TSFPIAKESRVMCN

-409 ECAFARA
+409 DCAFARA

-438 SRAKGFEKK
+438 SKAKGFEKK

-475 EKQKDS
+475 EKQKEG
-481 PLSAADLCGMMLDA
+481 PLSADALCGMMTDA

-507 QLHPYMWA
+507 LLHPYMWA
-515 VKCHYYSSDLGFYN
+515 VKCHYYSPDLGFYN

-543 AKYLEDKKRFPALYK
+543 VKYLEDKKNFPALYR

-597 RSFLR
+597 RIFLR

>member
-1 MHARG
+1 M
-6 QGIHSGLFLCYFIS
+6 
-20 MKKISDT
+20 
-27 LPKWNLTNIY
+27 WNLSNIY
-37 KNFDDT
+37 KSFDDT
-43 AYEGDIKDFSAI
+43 AYQGDIKDYLAL
-55 CAELKT
+55 CQELKA
-61 LLSKGK
+61 LLSKGR
-67 KESLEEAVQLMGR
+67 KEALEEAVQLLGR
-80 AMDLF
+80 AMDLM
-85 ENLYSYAYAVFSVD
+85 ENLFSYAYAVFSVNTAD
-99 TGAERALREISR
+99 ERALKEVSR

-119 AECDVLFNSLVKKY
+119 SECFVLFNSLVKKH

-145 ILTERAQF
+145 ILSERAQF
-153 IKDSLAEAEHQLSEA
+153 IMDSLKEADHQMSEG
-168 EESLAQELK
+168 EEALAQEMK

-188 EAVSSALTGDG
+188 EAVSSSLSGDG

-237 SLNGVKKTAATLDK
+237 SLNGVKKTAATMDT

-257 ALDKALFQS
+257 ALEKSLFQS

-305 YDLFAPIGEK
+305 YDLFAPISQK
-315 GFAPKVWS
+315 GFTPKVWS
-323 FQEAKDYII
+323 FEEARDYII
-332 ETFGSFSDDMGLFA
+332 QTFGSFAPDMGLFA
-346 KNAFDNGWVD
+346 KNAFANGWID
-356 TPPHKGKVGGAYC
+356 SPPHAGKVGGAYC
-369 TSFPVAKESRVMCN
+369 TSFPIAKESRVMCN

-438 SRAKGFEKK
+438 SKAKGFEKK

-475 EKQKDS
+475 EKQKEG
-481 PLSAADLCGMMLDA
+481 PLFADALCSMMTDA

-507 QLHPYMWA
+507 LLHPYIWA
-515 VKCHYYSSDLGFYN
+515 VKCHYYSPDLGFYN

-543 AKYLEDKKRFPALYK
+543 VKYLEDKKNFPALYR

-574 IAGIDVEKKD
+574 LAGIDVEKKD
-584 FFQESMDFITRMI
+584 FFQESMEFITRMI
-597 RSFLR
+597 RIFLR

>member
-20 MKKISDT
+20 M
-27 LPKWNLTNIY
+27 KWNLTNIY

-43 AYEGDIKDFSAI
+43 AYEGDIKDFAAI
-55 CAELKT
+55 CSELKE

-80 AMDLF
+80 ALDLF
-85 ENLYSYAYAVFSVD
+85 ENLYSYAYAVFSVNTD
-99 TGAERALREISR
+99 DERALRELSR

-133 KKDIPALLKKSP
+133 KKSIPDMLRKSP
-145 ILTERAQF
+145 ILAERAQF

-168 EESLAQELK
+168 EESLAQAMK

-224 LAAWKSMEIPLAY
+224 LAAWRSMEIPLAY
-237 SLNGVKKTAATLDK
+237 SLNGVKKTAATLDT

-293 KAELLGIKKLAF
+293 KAELLGVKKLAF

-323 FQEAKDYII
+323 FEEAKDYII
-332 ETFGSFSDDMGLFA
+332 ETFGSFSEDMGLFA
-346 KNAFDNGWVD
+346 KNAFDNSWVD

-369 TSFPVAKESRVMCN
+369 TSFPIAKESRVMCN

-409 ECAFARA
+409 DCAFARA

-475 EKQKDS
+475 EKQKNG
-481 PLSAADLCGMMLDA
+481 PLSPADLCGMMLDA

-507 QLHPYMWA
+507 LLHPYMWA
-515 VKCHYYSSDLGFYN
+515 VKCHYYSCDLGFYN

-543 AKYLEDKKRFPALYK
+543 AKYLEDKKRFPALYR

-584 FFQESMDFITRMI
+584 FFQESMGFITRMI

>member
-1 MHARG
+1 
-6 QGIHSGLFLCYFIS
+6 
-20 MKKISDT
+20 MKKTADT
-27 LPKWNLTNIY
+27 LPKWNLSNIY
-37 KNFDDT
+37 KSFDDT
-43 AYEGDIKDFSAI
+43 AYQGDIKDYLAL
-55 CAELKT
+55 CQELKT
-61 LLSKGK
+61 LLSKGR
-67 KESLEEAVQLMGR
+67 KEALEEAVQLLGR
-80 AMDLF
+80 AMDLM
-85 ENLYSYAYAVFSVD
+85 ENLFSYAYAVFSVN
-99 TGAERALREISR
+99 TGDERALKEVSR
-111 LEEAHQKL
+111 LDEAHQKL
-119 AECDVLFNSLVKKY
+119 SECFVLFNSLVKKH

-145 ILTERAQF
+145 ILSERAQF
-153 IKDSLAEAEHQLSEA
+153 IMDSLKEADHQMSEA
-168 EESLAQELK
+168 EEALAQEMK

-188 EAVSSALTGDG
+188 EAVSSSLSGDG

-224 LAAWKSMEIPLAY
+224 LEAWKSMEIPLAY
-237 SLNGVKKTAATLDK
+237 SLNGVKKTAATMDK

-257 ALDKALFQS
+257 ALEKALFQS

-305 YDLFAPIGEK
+305 YDLFAPISQK
-315 GFAPKVWS
+315 GFTPKVWS
-323 FQEAKDYII
+323 FEEARDYII
-332 ETFGSFSDDMGLFA
+332 QTFGSFAPDMGLFA
-346 KNAFDNGWVD
+346 KNAFANGWID
-356 TPPHKGKVGGAYC
+356 APPHKGKVGGAYC
-369 TSFPVAKESRVMCN
+369 TSFPIAKESRVMCN

-409 ECAFARA
+409 ECAFAQA

-438 SRAKGFEKK
+438 SKAKGFEKK

-475 EKQKDS
+475 EKQKEG
-481 PLSAADLCGMMLDA
+481 PLSADALCSMMTDA

-507 QLHPYMWA
+507 LLHPYMWA
-515 VKCHYYSSDLGFYN
+515 VKCHYYSPDLGFYN

-543 AKYLEDKKRFPALYK
+543 VKYLEDKKNFPALYK

-574 IAGIDVEKKD
+574 LAGIDVEKKD

-597 RSFLR
+597 RIFLR

>member
-1 MHARG
+1 
-6 QGIHSGLFLCYFIS
+6 
-20 MKKISDT
+20 MKKTADT
-27 LPKWNLTNIY
+27 LPKWNLSNIY
-37 KNFDDT
+37 KSFDDT
-43 AYEGDIKDFSAI
+43 AYQGDIKDYLAL
-55 CAELKT
+55 CQELKT
-61 LLSKGK
+61 LLSKGR
-67 KESLEEAVQLMGR
+67 KEALEEAVQLLGR
-80 AMDLF
+80 AMDLM
-85 ENLYSYAYAVFSVD
+85 ENLFSYAYAVFSVN
-99 TGAERALREISR
+99 TGDERALKEVSR
-111 LEEAHQKL
+111 LDEAHQKL
-119 AECDVLFNSLVKKY
+119 SECFVLFNSLVKKH

-145 ILTERAQF
+145 ILSERAQF
-153 IKDSLAEAEHQLSEA
+153 IMDSLKEADHQMSEA
-168 EESLAQELK
+168 EEALAQEMK

-188 EAVSSALTGDG
+188 EAVSSSLSGDG

-237 SLNGVKKTAATLDK
+237 SLNGVKKTAATMDK

-257 ALDKALFQS
+257 ALEKSLFQS

-305 YDLFAPIGEK
+305 YDLFAPISQK
-315 GFAPKVWS
+315 GFTPKVWS
-323 FQEAKDYII
+323 FEEARDYII
-332 ETFGSFSDDMGLFA
+332 QTFGSFAPDMGLFA
-346 KNAFDNGWVD
+346 KNAFANGWID
-356 TPPHKGKVGGAYC
+356 SPPHAGKVGGAYC
-369 TSFPVAKESRVMCN
+369 TSFPIAKESRVMCN

-438 SRAKGFEKK
+438 SKAKGFEKK

-475 EKQKDS
+475 EKQKEG
-481 PLSAADLCGMMLDA
+481 PLSAEALCSMMTDA

-507 QLHPYMWA
+507 LLHPYMWA
-515 VKCHYYSSDLGFYN
+515 VKCHYYSPDLGFYN

-543 AKYLEDKKRFPALYK
+543 VKYLEDKKNFPALYR

-574 IAGIDVEKKD
+574 LAGIDVEKKD

-597 RSFLR
+597 RIFLR

>member
-1 MHARG
+1 
-6 QGIHSGLFLCYFIS
+6 
-20 MKKISDT
+20 MKKTSDT

-43 AYEGDIKDFSAI
+43 AYQGDIKDYLAI

-67 KESLEEAVQLMGR
+67 KEALEEAVQLLGR
-80 AMDLF
+80 AMDLM
-85 ENLYSYAYAVFSVD
+85 ENLFSYAYAVFSVNTD
-99 TGAERALREISR
+99 DARALKEVSR

-119 AECDVLFNSLVKKY
+119 SECFVLFNFLVKKH

-145 ILTERAQF
+145 ILAERAQF
-153 IKDSLAEAEHQLSEA
+153 IMDSLKEAEHQMSDSEESLAEAM
-168 EESLAQELK
+168 K

-188 EAVSSALTGDG
+188 EAVSSSLSGDG

-205 RNLAFDKSRS
+205 RNLAFDKRRS

-237 SLNGVKKTAATLDK
+237 SLNGVKKTAATLDT

-266 RMSAKTLDAMISVM
+266 RMSVKTLDAMISVM

-305 YDLFAPIGEK
+305 YDLFAPISQK
-315 GFAPKVWS
+315 GFTPKVWS
-323 FQEAKDYII
+323 FEEAKDYII
-332 ETFGSFSDDMGLFA
+332 QTFRSFSDDMGLFA
-346 KNAFDNGWVD
+346 RNAFSNGWID
-356 TPPHKGKVGGAYC
+356 APPHKGKVGGAYC
-369 TSFPVAKESRVMCN
+369 TSFPIAKESRVMCN
-383 FSPTFSGVSTIAHE
+383 FSPTFSGVSTLAHE

-409 ECAFARA
+409 DCAFARA

-438 SRAKGFEKK
+438 SKAKGFEKK

-475 EKQKDS
+475 EKQKEG
-481 PLSAADLCGMMLDA
+481 PLSPADFCDLMIDS

-515 VKCHYYSSDLGFYN
+515 VKCHYYSPDLGFYN

-543 AKYLEDKKRFPALYK
+543 VKYLEDKKRFPALYR

-574 IAGIDVEKKD
+574 LAGIDVEKKD

>member
-1 MHARG
+1 
-6 QGIHSGLFLCYFIS
+6 
-20 MKKISDT
+20 MKKTSDT

-99 TGAERALREISR
+99 TSDERALREISR

-145 ILTERAQF
+145 ILAERAQF

-188 EAVSSALTGDG
+188 EAVSSALTADG

-205 RNLAFDKSRS
+205 RNLAFDKSRT

-237 SLNGVKKTAATLDK
+237 SLNGVKKTAATLDS

-293 KAELLGIKKLAF
+293 KGELLGIKKLAF

-315 GFAPKVWS
+315 GFSPKVWS

-332 ETFGSFSDDMGLFA
+332 QTFGSFSDDMGLFA
-346 KNAFDNGWVD
+346 KNAFENGWVD
-356 TPPHKGKVGGAYC
+356 TPPHAGKVGGAYC

-475 EKQKDS
+475 EKQKDG

-495 QKATYGDALDPK
+495 QKATYGDALDSK

-515 VKCHYYSSDLGFYN
+515 VKCHYYNSDLGFYN

-597 RSFLR
+597 RNFLR